1 MDAKLYVL
9 MDWAAVEELVYSE
22 SSNPHEFLGPHL
34 MKEGLVIQAFIPT
47 ASSITVRLSESG
59 KEYPMDLEDEAGY
72 FAVLI
77 PRKTCLLYTSRCV

>member
-22 SSNPHEFLGPHL
+22 SGNPHEFLGPHL

-47 ASSITVRLSESG
+47 ASSITVRLTESG
-59 KEYPMDLEDEAGY
+59 KEYPMDLAGRGRI
-72 FAVLI
+72 FS
-77 PRKTCLLYTSRCV
+77 PR

>member
-34 MKEGLVIQAFIPT
+34 MKEGLVIQACIQT
-47 ASSITVRLSESG
+47 A
-59 KEYPMDLEDEAGY
+59 
-72 FAVLI
+72 
-77 PRKTCLLYTSRCV
+77 